1 MGQPDHAAGLLQE
14 YCIALSARKL
24 RSQRSS
30 RSIWEV
36 QGPGRYPGE
45 CASTLEKNVASK
57 EPLFSQNVL
66 GDGNIADF
74 LFEERT

>member
-1 MGQPDHAAGLLQE
+1 MGQPDHAADLLQE
-14 YCIALSARKL
+14 YCIALPARKL
-24 RSQRSS
+24 GSQRSL

-36 QGPGRYPGE
+36 QAPGRYPGE